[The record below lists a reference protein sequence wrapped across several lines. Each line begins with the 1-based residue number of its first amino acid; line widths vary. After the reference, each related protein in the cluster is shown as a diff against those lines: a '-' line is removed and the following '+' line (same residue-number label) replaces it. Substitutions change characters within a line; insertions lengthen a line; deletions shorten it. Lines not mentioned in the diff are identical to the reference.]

1 MMKQNIAFFI
11 RTQKQ
16 NQLLMKVTLIMYL
29 DQFVAQLYEMYKNLS
44 QKVQVGLLIQSKVLL
59 LIFQSTIL

>member
-1 MMKQNIAFFI
+1 MKQNIAFFI

>member
-1 MMKQNIAFFI
+1 MKQNIAFFI

-29 DQFVAQLYEMYKNLS
+29 DQFVVQLYEMYKNLS